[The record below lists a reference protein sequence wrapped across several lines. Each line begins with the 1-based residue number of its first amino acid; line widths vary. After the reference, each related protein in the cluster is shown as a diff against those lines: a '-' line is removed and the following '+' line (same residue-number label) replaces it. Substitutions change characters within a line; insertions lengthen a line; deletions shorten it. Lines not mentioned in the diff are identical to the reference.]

1 VRRDPDGKWSVGRV
15 SLLGDACH
23 PALPAYAQGATMA
36 LEDGFILAR
45 ALQGAGADIEHALV
59 RYENA
64 RKERTAKVVNGSAE
78 NMRRFQNRATAEPA
92 GAQDYVDREWSE
104 ERVKQRYEWLFT
116 YDVTGVV
123 V

>member
-1 VRRDPDGKWSVGRV
+1 VGRV

-23 PALPAYAQGATMA
+23 PTLPFLAQGAVMA

-45 ALQGAGADIEHALV
+45 ALDACGDDVEEALR

-64 RKERTAKVVNGSAE
+64 RKERTAKIVQGSAD
-78 NMRRFQNRATAEPA
+78 NTRRFHNPALAEPA
-92 GAQDYVDREWSE
+92 GAQAYVDLEWAE

-116 YDVTGVV
+116 YDATTAAV
-123 V
+123 